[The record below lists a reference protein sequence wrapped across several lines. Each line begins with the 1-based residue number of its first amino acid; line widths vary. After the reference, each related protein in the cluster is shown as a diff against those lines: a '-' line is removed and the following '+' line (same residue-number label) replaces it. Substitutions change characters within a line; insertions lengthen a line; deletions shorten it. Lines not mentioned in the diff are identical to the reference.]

1 MDLKYDIKYIEE
13 KDFLGTAGSISYL
26 RFYDITKPFFVAN
39 CDVLL
44 NIDFSEV
51 LEYHLKENADIT
63 IISSKEN
70 IDVAYGVIRFD
81 EKNNFLQI
89 DEKPNYEFFVNTGI
103 YVLNPEIVNLIG
115 LEEKLDMPELLK
127 RARATDKTI
136 KVYQSRSKMT
146 DIGQWEYY
154 KKFLQLKHEKYENN
168 LQLKNRKQV
177 NKQIMEFP
185 IQNKIYKMLNYIANN
200 KEFIKAF
207 EGVEIY
213 GIYSVNN

>member
-1 MDLKYDIKYIEE
+1 
-13 KDFLGTAGSISYL
+13 
-26 RFYDITKPFFVAN
+26 
-39 CDVLL
+39 
-44 NIDFSEV
+44 V

-154 KKFLQLKHEKYENN
+154 KRFL
-168 LQLKNRKQV
+168 
-177 NKQIMEFP
+177 
-185 IQNKIYKMLNYIANN
+185 
-200 KEFIKAF
+200 
-207 EGVEIY
+207 
-213 GIYSVNN
+213 